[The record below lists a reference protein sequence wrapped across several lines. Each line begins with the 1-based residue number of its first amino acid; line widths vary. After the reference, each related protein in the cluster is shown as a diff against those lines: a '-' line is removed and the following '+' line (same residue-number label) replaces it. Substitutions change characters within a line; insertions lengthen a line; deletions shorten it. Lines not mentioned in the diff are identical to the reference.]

1 MEEAKHICVYS
12 GSAHPELSQQIAN
25 YLGISLGKVH
35 LTHFPDGEIFVQFE
49 ENVRRADA
57 FLIQPTCKPPN
68 DNLMEL
74 LIMIDAA
81 RRASAARITAV
92 LPFFGYARQD
102 RKDKPRVPIT
112 AKLVANLLTVAGADR
127 IITMDLHAQ
136 QIQGFFDIPVD
147 HLYARPVLVPYLKKL
162 IGNNGVVVAPDSG
175 SAKMAMNY
183 GDMLE
188 AGFAVVTK
196 RRINATTVASS
207 HLVGDVK
214 DRICV
219 ITDDLTSTAGT
230 LCAAA
235 KILKANGAAKIPA
248 LVKEIQFN
256 YLKNYVLHVDFQEV
270 DMNEEITDFVPIHA
284 HGESVGAAHGG
295 ILEQELHELE
305 VTCRPDHLP
314 EAIRVD
320 VSALAIG
327 DSLHV
332 KDLVLPEGVRV
343 DIDPETTVFHVV
355 RPKEE
360 EVAEPA
366 AEATEPEAINEK
378 KAEEKE
384 K

>member
-25 YLGISLGKVH
+25 YLGVSLGKVH

-162 IGNNGVVVAPDSG
+162 IGDNGVVVAPDSG

-196 RRINATTVASS
+196 RRINAT
-207 HLVGDVK
+207 
-214 DRICV
+214 
-219 ITDDLTSTAGT
+219 STAGT

-235 KILKANGAAKIPA
+235 KILIAHGAAKVYCA
-248 LVKEIQFN
+248 VSHCLLSEVGKEK
-256 YLKNYVLHVDFQEV
+256 LLATP
-270 DMNEEITDFVPIHA
+270 EIEQIITTDAVPI
-284 HGESVGAAHGG
+284 VDDLGG
-295 ILEQELHELE
+295 RIKVISIAPLLG
-305 VTCRPDHLP
+305 
-314 EAIRVD
+314 EAIRRIHD
-320 VSALAIG
+320 GKSVS
-327 DSLHV
+327 SL
-332 KDLVLPEGVRV
+332 
-343 DIDPETTVFHVV
+343 FY
-355 RPKEE
+355 
-360 EVAEPA
+360 
-366 AEATEPEAINEK
+366 INH
-378 KAEEKE
+378 
-384 K
+384 

>member
-147 HLYARPVLVPYLKKL
+147 HLYARLVPYLKKL

-235 KILKANGAAKIPA
+235 KILKANGAAKVYCAVSHCLLSDIG
-248 LVKEIQFN
+248 KEK
-256 YLKNYVLHVDFQEV
+256 LLATP
-270 DMNEEITDFVPIHA
+270 EIEQVITTDAVPI
-284 HGESVGAAHGG
+284 VDDLGG
-295 ILEQELHELE
+295 KIKVVSIAPLLG
-305 VTCRPDHLP
+305 
-314 EAIRVD
+314 EAIRRIHD
-320 VSALAIG
+320 GKSVS
-327 DSLHV
+327 SL
-332 KDLVLPEGVRV
+332 
-343 DIDPETTVFHVV
+343 FY
-355 RPKEE
+355 
-360 EVAEPA
+360 
-366 AEATEPEAINEK
+366 INH
-378 KAEEKE
+378 
-384 K
+384 